1 MSGIKENWF
10 KITLFNLNIFHQ
22 IYVNLLTE
30 SDCMKWLADFEE
42 KTNTDWRVDKE
53 ASRIISQTNKV

>member
-1 MSGIKENWF
+1 M
-10 KITLFNLNIFHQ
+10 
-22 IYVNLLTE
+22 TE

-53 ASRIISQTNKV
+53 TSRILSQTNKVFKYLTQIFELLN

>member
-10 KITLFNLNIFHQ
+10 KITLFNLNVFHQ